1 MKNDVLEYIGLDL
14 DNIPKELKNVEPIH
28 FSDFSN
34 SNTYKVYEYVSVHD
48 LEILITP
55 LDRTADFRE
64 RYKLARPIY
73 SYIQAE
79 DTKTKRIFNEV
90 LDSASVKEIQKLEKL
105 QEKLKDIPYF
115 VKYDKNYLWQIYYS
129 KEDNKYFMLFPANEG
144 ETSVLFYIIK
154 KKLEKED
161 TKIFVPINKM
171 DYKGI
176 LLNSMQ
182 INDIENYIWLFTN
195 EWPNIYEVSNKYLYV
210 TGHTKINKLFNSY
223 YRNVFDNKN
232 DAEKF
237 YMLLKALFILTTE
250 TNYKYNFEPYV
261 NENGEL
267 ELEFNNENSND
278 FAKNNRKIE
287 EQSNEDEKKVL
298 ESKKGFKANKSDS
311 ELITVQNLADFVD
324 KQVELQRLRKTD
336 LEEEIVRN
344 EEILKELK
352 EYVKKQNDIYV
363 MQEKQI
369 VMFLDCKKSFFK
381 KISYFFKA
389 KKFIMPKLDNKID
402 KRLEDELGE
411 NSLEDELSRKN
422 EINLNGSYTIKELVS
437 AFNSANEVEIKARA
451 VRADLKA
458 LKLKKENYARKIENA
473 KKYIEEI
480 ESHKK
485 SIFEFWKFSNK
496 DELPA
501 LSEGESSESNETKN
515 NANLDKDLLG
525 ARADSLQRQKL
536 SDEEINALYLFYE
549 MPNAFNHISKTYLKM
564 KSDVSEKVEKD
575 RCSENKKIITNE
587 EKNEDA
593 IEEVTEKSTEK
604 NNLLNNNNELLN
616 KNKELKEILENLKNK
631 TSKRSLDNLIN
642 DYTAVKKINSKEHRE
657 NERNE
662 IAILRINE
670 NTTVEEFEDRI
681 NHFKKAL
688 ESAYNKIYAITSMPV
703 YIKKSDAQN
712 EFILADINPENLINE
727 NPSKNVKEEKEVNL
741 ENESE
746 VEIATDLERIA
757 KKEDSILR
765 NNVSRE
771 KDKTDKQGIEIVKI
785 DLGNEE
791 HALYLS
797 NIVFFDNQ
805 NKTLPIGMDLSSKVV
820 IKLDNAKKK
829 FREKQEI
836 YLIEK
841 IDDFEVKNRKIKIFE

>member
-14 DNIPKELKNVEPIH
+14 ENIPQKLLEAEPIH

-34 SNTYKVYEYVSVHD
+34 SNVYKVYNYVSVHD

-55 LDRTADFRE
+55 LDRTAEIRE
-64 RYKLARPIY
+64 RYKTAKPLSAYLQTDDRK
-73 SYIQAE
+73 SKE
-79 DTKTKRIFNEV
+79 IFNDV
-90 LDSASVKEIQKLEKL
+90 LDLASVNEIKKLENL
-105 QEKLKDIPYF
+105 QEKLKNIPYF

-171 DYKGI
+171 DYKGN
-176 LLNSMQ
+176 LLTSAQ

-195 EWPNIYEVSNKYLYV
+195 EWPNIYEVSGKYLYV
-210 TGHTKINKLFNSY
+210 TGHTKIKKLFSTY

-287 EQSNEDEKKVL
+287 GQSNEDEKKVL

-324 KQVELQRLRKTD
+324 KQVEIQSLRKTD

-389 KKFIMPKLDNKID
+389 KKFVMPKLDNKID
-402 KRLEDELGE
+402 KKLEDELGE

-451 VRADLKA
+451 VRSDLKA

-473 KKYIEEI
+473 KKYIDEI

-515 NANLDKDLLG
+515 NANLNKDLLG

-536 SDEEINALYLFYE
+536 SDEEINALYLFYV
-549 MPNAFNHISKTYLKM
+549 MPKIFNRISKTYAKNENEDT
-564 KSDVSEKVEKD
+564 KKIEKD
-575 RCSENKKIITNE
+575 
-587 EKNEDA
+587 
-593 IEEVTEKSTEK
+593 
-604 NNLLNNNNELLN
+604 
-616 KNKELKEILENLKNK
+616 ILEGLKNK

-642 DYTAVKKINSKEHRE
+642 DYTTVKKINSKEHRE

-681 NHFKKAL
+681 NHFKKSL

-712 EFILADINPENLINE
+712 EFILGDINPENLINE
-727 NPSKNVKEEKEVNL
+727 NPSKDVIEEREVNFK
-741 ENESE
+741 NG
-746 VEIATDLERIA
+746 A
-757 KKEDSILR
+757 KA
-765 NNVSRE
+765 E
-771 KDKTDKQGIEIVKI
+771 KDKIEKQEIEIVKI
-785 DLGNEE
+785 DLSNEE
-791 HALYLS
+791 HVLYLT

-836 YLIEK
+836 YLISK
-841 IDDFEVKNRKIKIFE
+841 IDDFEVKNRTIKIFE

>member
-14 DNIPKELKNVEPIH
+14 QNIPQTLLKEESIH

-34 SNTYKVYEYVSVHD
+34 SNVYRVYEYVSVHD

-55 LDRTADFRE
+55 LDRTADIRE
-64 RYKLARPIY
+64 RYKTAKPLSAY
-73 SYIQAE
+73 LQADDRKSKE
-79 DTKTKRIFNEV
+79 IFNDV
-90 LDSASVKEIQKLEKL
+90 LDSASVNEIKRLENL
-105 QEKLKDIPYF
+105 QEKLEEIPYF

-161 TKIFVPINKM
+161 TKIFVPICKM

-176 LLNSMQ
+176 FLSSIQ

-195 EWPNIYEVSNKYLYV
+195 EWPNIYEVSGKYLYV
-210 TGHTKINKLFNSY
+210 TGHTKVKKLFNTY
-223 YRNVFDNKN
+223 YRNVFDNKL

-261 NENGEL
+261 NENGNL
-267 ELEFNNENSND
+267 ELEYVDESYENFEKNNGKNKMHTELDESND
-278 FAKNNRKIE
+278 NI
-287 EQSNEDEKKVL
+287 
-298 ESKKGFKANKSDS
+298 
-311 ELITVQNLADFVD
+311 ITTGKLADFVD
-324 KQVELQRLRKTD
+324 KQVELQKIRKTD

-389 KKFIMPKLDNKID
+389 KKFVMPKLDNKID
-402 KRLEDELGE
+402 KKLEDELGE

-422 EINLNGSYTIKELVS
+422 KINLSGSYTIKELVS
-437 AFNSANEVEIKARA
+437 AFNSANEVEIKVRA
-451 VRADLKA
+451 VRGDIKA
-458 LKLKKENYARKIENA
+458 LKLKRENYARKIENA
-473 KKYIEEI
+473 KKYIDEI

-501 LSEGESSESNETKN
+501 LGEGESSESSETKN

-536 SDEEINALYLFYE
+536 SDEEINALYLFYV
-549 MPNAFNHISKTYLKM
+549 MPKIFNRISKTYAKNENEDT
-564 KSDVSEKVEKD
+564 KKIEKD
-575 RCSENKKIITNE
+575 
-587 EKNEDA
+587 
-593 IEEVTEKSTEK
+593 
-604 NNLLNNNNELLN
+604 
-616 KNKELKEILENLKNK
+616 ILEGLKNK

-681 NHFKKAL
+681 NHFKKSL

-703 YIKKSDAQN
+703 YIKKSDVQK
-712 EFILADINPENLINE
+712 EFLLGDINPENLINE
-727 NPSKNVKEEKEVNL
+727 NSSKNVIEEKDVNL
-741 ENESE
+741 KNEASG
-746 VEIATDLERIA
+746 
-757 KKEDSILR
+757 
-765 NNVSRE
+765 E
-771 KDKTDKQGIEIVKI
+771 KDKTDKQEIEIVKI
-785 DLGNEE
+785 DLDNEE

-820 IKLDNAKKK
+820 IKLDNTKKK

-836 YLIEK
+836 YLINK
-841 IDDFEVKNRKIKIFE
+841 INDFEVKNRKIKIFE

>member
-1 MKNDVLEYIGLDL
+1 MRKEKIGLKNDVLEYIGLDL
-14 DNIPKELKNVEPIH
+14 ENIPQKLLKSEPIH

-34 SNTYKVYEYVSVHD
+34 SNVYKVYDYVSVHD

-55 LDRTADFRE
+55 LDRTAEIRE
-64 RYKLARPIY
+64 RYKTAKPLSAYLQTDDRK
-73 SYIQAE
+73 SKE
-79 DTKTKRIFNEV
+79 IFNDV
-90 LDSASVKEIQKLEKL
+90 LDSASVNEIKRLENL
-105 QEKLKDIPYF
+105 QEKLEEIPYF

-161 TKIFVPINKM
+161 TKIFVPICKM

-176 LLNSMQ
+176 FLSSIQ

-195 EWPNIYEVSNKYLYV
+195 EWPNIYEVSGKYLYV
-210 TGHTKINKLFNSY
+210 TGHTKVKKLFNTY
-223 YRNVFDNKN
+223 YRNVFDNKL

-261 NENGEL
+261 NENGNL
-267 ELEFNNENSND
+267 ELEYVDENFEKNNGKNREHTELDESND
-278 FAKNNRKIE
+278 NI
-287 EQSNEDEKKVL
+287 
-298 ESKKGFKANKSDS
+298 
-311 ELITVQNLADFVD
+311 ITTGNLADFVD
-324 KQVELQRLRKTD
+324 KQVELQKIRKTD

-344 EEILKELK
+344 KEILKELK

-369 VMFLDCKKSFFK
+369 VMFLNCKKSFFK

-389 KKFIMPKLDNKID
+389 KKFVMPKLDSKLD
-402 KRLEDELGE
+402 KKLENELGE
-411 NSLEDELSRKN
+411 NSLEDELSIKN

-451 VRADLKA
+451 VRSDLKA

-473 KKYIEEI
+473 KKYIDEI

-515 NANLDKDLLG
+515 NANLNKDLLG

-536 SDEEINALYLFYE
+536 SDEEINALYLFYV
-549 MPNAFNHISKTYLKM
+549 MPKIFNRISKTYAKNENEDT
-564 KSDVSEKVEKD
+564 KKIEKD
-575 RCSENKKIITNE
+575 
-587 EKNEDA
+587 
-593 IEEVTEKSTEK
+593 
-604 NNLLNNNNELLN
+604 
-616 KNKELKEILENLKNK
+616 ILEGLKNK

-642 DYTAVKKINSKEHRE
+642 DYTTVKKINSKEHRE

-681 NHFKKAL
+681 NHFKKSL

-703 YIKKSDAQN
+703 YIKKSDVQK
-712 EFILADINPENLINE
+712 EFLLGDINPENLINE
-727 NPSKNVKEEKEVNL
+727 NSSKNVIEERVNL

-757 KKEDSILR
+757 KKEDSVLR

-771 KDKTDKQGIEIVKI
+771 KDKADKQGIEIVKI
-785 DLGNEE
+785 DLSNEE

-820 IKLDNAKKK
+820 IKLDNAKRKY
-829 FREKQEI
+829 REKQEI
-836 YLIEK
+836 YLIDK
-841 IDDFEVKNRKIKIFE
+841 INDFEVKNRTIKIFE

>member
-1 MKNDVLEYIGLDL
+1 MRKENINLKNDVLEYIGLDL
-14 DNIPKELKNVEPIH
+14 QNIPQTLLKEESIH

-34 SNTYKVYEYVSVHD
+34 SNVYRVYEYVSVHD

-55 LDRTADFRE
+55 LDRTADIRE
-64 RYKLARPIY
+64 RYKTAKPLSAY
-73 SYIQAE
+73 LQADDRKSKE
-79 DTKTKRIFNEV
+79 IFNDV
-90 LDSASVKEIQKLEKL
+90 LDSASVNEIKRLENL
-105 QEKLKDIPYF
+105 QEKLEEIPYF

-161 TKIFVPINKM
+161 TKIFVPICKM

-176 LLNSMQ
+176 FLSSMQ

-195 EWPNIYEVSNKYLYV
+195 EWPNIYEVSGKYLYV
-210 TGHTKINKLFNSY
+210 TGHTKVKKLFNTY
-223 YRNVFDNKN
+223 YRNVFDNKL

-261 NENGEL
+261 NENGNL
-267 ELEFNNENSND
+267 ELEYVDENFEKNNGKNREHTELNENND
-278 FAKNNRKIE
+278 NI
-287 EQSNEDEKKVL
+287 
-298 ESKKGFKANKSDS
+298 
-311 ELITVQNLADFVD
+311 ITTVNLADFVD
-324 KQVELQRLRKTD
+324 KQVELQKIRKTE

-389 KKFIMPKLDNKID
+389 KKFVMPKLDNKID
-402 KRLEDELGE
+402 KKLEDELGE

-422 EINLNGSYTIKELVS
+422 EINLSGSYTIKELVS

-451 VRADLKA
+451 VRGDLKA
-458 LKLKKENYARKIENA
+458 LKLKRENYARKIENA
-473 KKYIEEI
+473 KKYIDEI

-501 LSEGESSESNETKN
+501 LGEGESSESNETKN
-515 NANLDKDLLG
+515 NANLNKDLLG

-549 MPNAFNHISKTYLKM
+549 MPEAFNQISKTFLKM

-575 RCSENKKIITNE
+575 IYKDNKKIIVDE
-587 EKNEDA
+587 EN
-593 IEEVTEKSTEK
+593 TEGNTPKSVER
-604 NNLLNNNNELLN
+604 NNVIDRN
-616 KNKELKEILENLKNK
+616 KVLEEILEILKNR
-631 TSKRSLDNLIN
+631 TTKRSLDNLIN
-642 DYTAVKKINSKEHRE
+642 DYSAVKKINSKEHRE
-657 NERNE
+657 NERN
-662 IAILRINE
+662 AISILKINE

-712 EFILADINPENLINE
+712 EFILGDINPENLINE
-727 NPSKNVKEEKEVNL
+727 NPSKNVIEEKDVNL
-741 ENESE
+741 KNEASG
-746 VEIATDLERIA
+746 
-757 KKEDSILR
+757 
-765 NNVSRE
+765 E
-771 KDKTDKQGIEIVKI
+771 KDKTDKQEIEIVKI
-785 DLGNEE
+785 DLDNEE

-820 IKLDNAKKK
+820 IKLDNTKKK

-836 YLIEK
+836 YLINK
-841 IDDFEVKNRKIKIFE
+841 INDFEVENRKIRIFE

>member
-14 DNIPKELKNVEPIH
+14 ENIPQKLLEAEPIH

-34 SNTYKVYEYVSVHD
+34 SNVYKVYDYVSVHD

-55 LDRTADFRE
+55 LDRTAEIRE
-64 RYKLARPIY
+64 RYKTAKPLSAY
-73 SYIQAE
+73 LQA
-79 DTKTKRIFNEV
+79 DDGKTKEIFNDV
-90 LDSASVKEIQKLEKL
+90 LDLASVNEIKKLENL
-105 QEKLKDIPYF
+105 QEKLKNIPYF

-171 DYKGI
+171 DYKGN
-176 LLNSMQ
+176 LLTSAQ

-195 EWPNIYEVSNKYLYV
+195 EWPNIYEVSGKYLYV
-210 TGHTKINKLFNSY
+210 TGHTKVKKLFNTY
-223 YRNVFDNKN
+223 YRNVFDNKL

-261 NENGEL
+261 NENGNL
-267 ELEFNNENSND
+267 ELEYVDESHENLK
-278 FAKNNRKIE
+278 KNNGKNRMHIE
-287 EQSNEDEKKVL
+287 LDET
-298 ESKKGFKANKSDS
+298 NDNI
-311 ELITVQNLADFVD
+311 ITTGNLADFVD
-324 KQVELQRLRKTD
+324 KQVELQKLRKTD

-389 KKFIMPKLDNKID
+389 KKFVMPKLDNKID
-402 KRLEDELGE
+402 KKLEDELGE
-411 NSLEDELSRKN
+411 NSLEDELSIKN

-451 VRADLKA
+451 VRSDLKA
-458 LKLKKENYARKIENA
+458 LKLKKENYAIKIENA
-473 KKYIEEI
+473 KKYIDEI

-515 NANLDKDLLG
+515 NANLNKDLLG

-536 SDEEINALYLFYE
+536 SDEEINALYLFYV
-549 MPNAFNHISKTYLKM
+549 MPKIFNRISKTYAKNENEDT
-564 KSDVSEKVEKD
+564 KKIEKD
-575 RCSENKKIITNE
+575 
-587 EKNEDA
+587 
-593 IEEVTEKSTEK
+593 
-604 NNLLNNNNELLN
+604 
-616 KNKELKEILENLKNK
+616 ILEGLKNK

-681 NHFKKAL
+681 NHFKKSL

-712 EFILADINPENLINE
+712 EFILGDINPENLINE
-727 NPSKNVKEEKEVNL
+727 NSSKNVIEERVFNL

-757 KKEDSILR
+757 KKEDSVLR

-771 KDKTDKQGIEIVKI
+771 KDKADKQGIEIVKI
-785 DLGNEE
+785 DLSNEE

-820 IKLDNAKKK
+820 IKLNEATKDYKYRKVIYIFNKEND
-829 FREKQEI
+829 FDVKQMKIVI
-836 YLIEK
+836 Y
-841 IDDFEVKNRKIKIFE
+841 

>member
-1 MKNDVLEYIGLDL
+1 MRKEKIGLKNDVLEYIGLDL
-14 DNIPKELKNVEPIH
+14 ENIPQKLLKSEPIH

-34 SNTYKVYEYVSVHD
+34 SNVYKVYDYVSVHD

-55 LDRTADFRE
+55 LDRTAEIRE
-64 RYKLARPIY
+64 RYKTAKPLSAY
-73 SYIQAE
+73 LQA
-79 DTKTKRIFNEV
+79 DDRKTKEIFNDV
-90 LDSASVKEIQKLEKL
+90 LDLASVNEIKKLEDL
-105 QEKLKDIPYF
+105 QEKLKNIPYF

-171 DYKGI
+171 DYKGN
-176 LLNSMQ
+176 LLTSAQ

-195 EWPNIYEVSNKYLYV
+195 EWPNIYEVSGKYLYV
-210 TGHTKINKLFNSY
+210 TGHTKVKKLFNTY

-261 NENGEL
+261 NENGNL
-267 ELEFNNENSND
+267 ELEYVDESHETFK
-278 FAKNNRKIE
+278 KNNGKNRIHTE
-287 EQSNEDEKKVL
+287 LDE
-298 ESKKGFKANKSDS
+298 NNDNI
-311 ELITVQNLADFVD
+311 ITTRNLADFVD
-324 KQVELQRLRKTD
+324 KQVELQKLRKTD

-389 KKFIMPKLDNKID
+389 KNFVMPKLDNKID
-402 KRLEDELGE
+402 KKLEDELGE
-411 NSLEDELSRKN
+411 NSLEDELSIKN

-451 VRADLKA
+451 VRTDLKA

-473 KKYIEEI
+473 KKYIDEI

-515 NANLDKDLLG
+515 NANLNKDLLG

-536 SDEEINALYLFYE
+536 SDEEINALYLFYV
-549 MPNAFNHISKTYLKM
+549 MPKIFNRISKTYAKNENEDT
-564 KSDVSEKVEKD
+564 KKIEKD
-575 RCSENKKIITNE
+575 
-587 EKNEDA
+587 
-593 IEEVTEKSTEK
+593 
-604 NNLLNNNNELLN
+604 
-616 KNKELKEILENLKNK
+616 ILEGLKNK

-681 NHFKKAL
+681 NHFKKSL

-712 EFILADINPENLINE
+712 EFILGDINPENLINE
-727 NPSKNVKEEKEVNL
+727 NSSKNVIEERVFNL

-757 KKEDSILR
+757 KKEDSVLR

-771 KDKTDKQGIEIVKI
+771 KDKADKQGIEIVKI
-785 DLGNEE
+785 DLSNEE

-820 IKLDNAKKK
+820 IKLNEATKDYKYRKVIYIFNKEND
-829 FREKQEI
+829 FDVKQMKIVI
-836 YLIEK
+836 Y
-841 IDDFEVKNRKIKIFE
+841 

>member
-1 MKNDVLEYIGLDL
+1 MRKEIINLKNDVLEYIGLDL
-14 DNIPKELKNVEPIH
+14 QNIPQTLLKEESIH

-34 SNTYKVYEYVSVHD
+34 SNVYRVYEYVSVHD

-55 LDRTADFRE
+55 LDRTADIRE
-64 RYKLARPIY
+64 RYKTAKPLSAY
-73 SYIQAE
+73 LQADDRKSKE
-79 DTKTKRIFNEV
+79 IFNDV
-90 LDSASVKEIQKLEKL
+90 LDSASVNEIKRLENL
-105 QEKLKDIPYF
+105 QEKLEEIPYF

-154 KKLEKED
+154 KKLQKED
-161 TKIFVPINKM
+161 TKIFVPICKM

-176 LLNSMQ
+176 FLSSMQ

-195 EWPNIYEVSNKYLYV
+195 EWPNIYEVSGKYLYV
-210 TGHTKINKLFNSY
+210 TGHTKVKKLFNTY
-223 YRNVFDNKN
+223 YRNVFDNKL

-261 NENGEL
+261 NENGNL
-267 ELEFNNENSND
+267 ELEYVDEN
-278 FAKNNRKIE
+278 FEKNNGKNRE
-287 EQSNEDEKKVL
+287 HTELDE
-298 ESKKGFKANKSDS
+298 NNDNI
-311 ELITVQNLADFVD
+311 ITTGNLADFVD
-324 KQVELQRLRKTD
+324 KQVELQKIRKTD

-344 EEILKELK
+344 KEILKELK

-389 KKFIMPKLDNKID
+389 KKFVMPKLDNKID
-402 KRLEDELGE
+402 KKLEDELGE

-422 EINLNGSYTIKELVS
+422 EINLSGSYTIKELVS

-451 VRADLKA
+451 VRSDLKA

-473 KKYIEEI
+473 KKYIDEI

-501 LSEGESSESNETKN
+501 LGEGESSESSETKN

-549 MPNAFNHISKTYLKM
+549 MPEAFNENAKSKTKN
-564 KSDVSEKVEKD
+564 KNDDETKKNIVDEGNTE
-575 RCSENKKIITNE
+575 ENTGK
-587 EKNEDA
+587 A
-593 IEEVTEKSTEK
+593 IEK
-604 NNLLNNNNELLN
+604 NNSIDKDKLLE
-616 KNKELKEILENLKNK
+616 KILETLKNK

-642 DYTAVKKINSKEHRE
+642 DYSAVKKINSKEHRE
-657 NERNE
+657 NERN
-662 IAILRINE
+662 AISILKINE
-670 NTTVEEFEDRI
+670 NTTVEEFEDRV

-688 ESAYNKIYAITSMPV
+688 ESAYNKIYAITNMPL

-712 EFILADINPENLINE
+712 EFILGDINPENLINE
-727 NPSKNVKEEKEVNL
+727 NPSKNVIEGREVNL
-741 ENESE
+741 ENG
-746 VEIATDLERIA
+746 A
-757 KKEDSILR
+757 KG
-765 NNVSRE
+765 E
-771 KDKTDKQGIEIVKI
+771 KDKIEEQEIEIVKI

-791 HALYLS
+791 HALYLT

-829 FREKQEI
+829 FREKEEI
-836 YLIEK
+836 YLISK
-841 IDDFEVKNRKIKIFE
+841 IDDFEVKNRKIRIFE

>member
-14 DNIPKELKNVEPIH
+14 QNIPQTLLKEESIH

-34 SNTYKVYEYVSVHD
+34 SNVYRVYEYVSVHD

-55 LDRTADFRE
+55 LDRTADIRE
-64 RYKLARPIY
+64 RYKTAKPLSAY
-73 SYIQAE
+73 LQADDRKSKE
-79 DTKTKRIFNEV
+79 IFNDV
-90 LDSASVKEIQKLEKL
+90 LDSASVNEIKRLENL
-105 QEKLKDIPYF
+105 QEKLEEIPYF

-161 TKIFVPINKM
+161 TKIFVPICKM

-176 LLNSMQ
+176 FLSSMQ

-195 EWPNIYEVSNKYLYV
+195 EWPNIYEVSGKYLYV
-210 TGHTKINKLFNSY
+210 TGHTKVKKLFNTY
-223 YRNVFDNKN
+223 YRNVFDNKL

-261 NENGEL
+261 NENGNL
-267 ELEFNNENSND
+267 ELEYVDENFEKNNGKNREHTELNENND
-278 FAKNNRKIE
+278 NI
-287 EQSNEDEKKVL
+287 
-298 ESKKGFKANKSDS
+298 
-311 ELITVQNLADFVD
+311 ITTVNLADFVD
-324 KQVELQRLRKTD
+324 KQVELQKIRKTD

-344 EEILKELK
+344 KEILKELK

-369 VMFLDCKKSFFK
+369 VMFLNCKKSFFK

-389 KKFIMPKLDNKID
+389 KKFVMPKLDSKLD
-402 KRLEDELGE
+402 KKLENELGE
-411 NSLEDELSRKN
+411 NSLEDELSIKN

-451 VRADLKA
+451 VRSDLKA

-473 KKYIEEI
+473 KKYIDEI

-501 LSEGESSESNETKN
+501 LGEGESSESSETKN

-525 ARADSLQRQKL
+525 ARVDSLQRQKL
-536 SDEEINALYLFYE
+536 SDEEINALYLFYV
-549 MPNAFNHISKTYLKM
+549 MPKIFNRISKTYAKNENEDT
-564 KSDVSEKVEKD
+564 KKIEKD
-575 RCSENKKIITNE
+575 
-587 EKNEDA
+587 
-593 IEEVTEKSTEK
+593 
-604 NNLLNNNNELLN
+604 
-616 KNKELKEILENLKNK
+616 ILEGLKNK

-681 NHFKKAL
+681 NHFKKSL
-688 ESAYNKIYAITSMPV
+688 ESAYNKIYAITSMTV
-703 YIKKSDAQN
+703 YIKKSDVQK
-712 EFILADINPENLINE
+712 EFLLGDINPENLINE
-727 NPSKNVKEEKEVNL
+727 NPSKNVIEGREVNL
-741 ENESE
+741 ENG
-746 VEIATDLERIA
+746 A
-757 KKEDSILR
+757 KG
-765 NNVSRE
+765 E
-771 KDKTDKQGIEIVKI
+771 KDKIEEQEIEIVKI

-791 HALYLS
+791 HALYLT

-829 FREKQEI
+829 FREKEEI
-836 YLIEK
+836 YLISK
-841 IDDFEVKNRKIKIFE
+841 IDDFEVKNRKIRIFE

>member
-14 DNIPKELKNVEPIH
+14 QNIPQTLLKEESIH

-34 SNTYKVYEYVSVHD
+34 SNVYRVYEYVSVHD

-55 LDRTADFRE
+55 LDRTADIRE
-64 RYKLARPIY
+64 RYKTAKPLSAY
-73 SYIQAE
+73 LQADDRKSKE
-79 DTKTKRIFNEV
+79 IFNDV
-90 LDSASVKEIQKLEKL
+90 LDLASVNEIKRLENLQEKL
-105 QEKLKDIPYF
+105 QEIPYF

-161 TKIFVPINKM
+161 TKIFVPICKM

-176 LLNSMQ
+176 FLSSIQ

-195 EWPNIYEVSNKYLYV
+195 EWPNIYEVSGKYLYV
-210 TGHTKINKLFNSY
+210 TGHTKVKKLFNTY
-223 YRNVFDNKN
+223 YRNVFDNKL

-261 NENGEL
+261 NENGNL
-267 ELEFNNENSND
+267 ELEYADESHENFEKNNVRNRVHTQLDESND
-278 FAKNNRKIE
+278 NI
-287 EQSNEDEKKVL
+287 
-298 ESKKGFKANKSDS
+298 
-311 ELITVQNLADFVD
+311 ITTVNLADFVD
-324 KQVELQRLRKTD
+324 KQVELQKIRKTD

-389 KKFIMPKLDNKID
+389 KKFVMPKLDNKID
-402 KRLEDELGE
+402 KKLEDELGE

-422 EINLNGSYTIKELVS
+422 EINLSGSYTIKELVS

-451 VRADLKA
+451 VRGDIKA
-458 LKLKKENYARKIENA
+458 LKLKRENYARKIENA
-473 KKYIEEI
+473 KKYIDEI

-501 LSEGESSESNETKN
+501 LGEGESSESSETKN

-549 MPNAFNHISKTYLKM
+549 MPEAFNQISKTFLKM

-575 RCSENKKIITNE
+575 RCSENKKIIVDE
-587 EKNEDA
+587 EN
-593 IEEVTEKSTEK
+593 TEGNTPQSVER
-604 NNLLNNNNELLN
+604 NNVIDRN
-616 KNKELKEILENLKNK
+616 KVLEEILEILKNK

-642 DYTAVKKINSKEHRE
+642 DYSAVKKINSKEHRE
-657 NERNE
+657 NERN
-662 IAILRINE
+662 AISILKINE
-670 NTTVEEFEDRI
+670 NTTVEEFEDRV

-712 EFILADINPENLINE
+712 EFILGDINPENLINE
-727 NPSKNVKEEKEVNL
+727 NPSKNVIEEKDVNL
-741 ENESE
+741 KNEASG
-746 VEIATDLERIA
+746 
-757 KKEDSILR
+757 
-765 NNVSRE
+765 E
-771 KDKTDKQGIEIVKI
+771 KDKTDKQEIEIVKI
-785 DLGNEE
+785 DLDNEE

-820 IKLDNAKKK
+820 IKLDNTKKK

-836 YLIEK
+836 YLINK
-841 IDDFEVKNRKIKIFE
+841 INDFEVENRKIEMVE

>member
-1 MKNDVLEYIGLDL
+1 MRKEKIGLKNDVLEYIGLDL
-14 DNIPKELKNVEPIH
+14 ENIPQKLLKSEPIH

-34 SNTYKVYEYVSVHD
+34 SNVYKVYDYVSVHD

-55 LDRTADFRE
+55 LDRTAEIRE
-64 RYKLARPIY
+64 RYKTAKPLSAY
-73 SYIQAE
+73 LQA
-79 DTKTKRIFNEV
+79 DDRKTKEIFNDV
-90 LDSASVKEIQKLEKL
+90 LDLASVNEIKKLENL
-105 QEKLKDIPYF
+105 QEKLKNIPYF

-171 DYKGI
+171 DYKGN
-176 LLNSMQ
+176 LLTSMQ
-182 INDIENYIWLFTN
+182 INDLENYIWLFTN
-195 EWPNIYEVSNKYLYV
+195 EWPNIYEVSGKYLYV
-210 TGHTKINKLFNSY
+210 TGHTKIKKLFSTY

-261 NENGEL
+261 NETGEL

-287 EQSNEDEKKVL
+287 EQSNENEKKVL

-369 VMFLDCKKSFFK
+369 VMFLNCKKSFFK

-389 KKFIMPKLDNKID
+389 KKFVMPKLDSRLD
-402 KRLEDELGE
+402 KKLENELGE
-411 NSLEDELSRKN
+411 NSLENELSIKN

-451 VRADLKA
+451 VRTDLKA

-473 KKYIEEI
+473 KKYIDEI

-515 NANLDKDLLG
+515 NANLNKDLLG

-536 SDEEINALYLFYE
+536 SDEEINALYLFYV
-549 MPNAFNHISKTYLKM
+549 MPKIFNRISKTYAKNENEDT
-564 KSDVSEKVEKD
+564 KKIEKD
-575 RCSENKKIITNE
+575 
-587 EKNEDA
+587 
-593 IEEVTEKSTEK
+593 
-604 NNLLNNNNELLN
+604 
-616 KNKELKEILENLKNK
+616 ILEGLKNK

-642 DYTAVKKINSKEHRE
+642 DYTTVKKINSKEHRE

-681 NHFKKAL
+681 NHFKKSL

-703 YIKKSDAQN
+703 YIKKSDVQK
-712 EFILADINPENLINE
+712 EFLLGDINPENLINE
-727 NPSKNVKEEKEVNL
+727 NSSKNVIEERVNL

-757 KKEDSILR
+757 KKEDSVLR

-771 KDKTDKQGIEIVKI
+771 KDKADKQGIEIVKI
-785 DLGNEE
+785 DLSNEE

-820 IKLDNAKKK
+820 IKLDNAKRKY
-829 FREKQEI
+829 REKQEI
-836 YLIEK
+836 YLIDK
-841 IDDFEVKNRKIKIFE
+841 INDFEVKNRTIKIFE

>member
-14 DNIPKELKNVEPIH
+14 QNIPQTLLKEESIH

-34 SNTYKVYEYVSVHD
+34 SNVYRVYEYVSVHD

-55 LDRTADFRE
+55 LDRTADIRE
-64 RYKLARPIY
+64 RYKTAKPLSAY
-73 SYIQAE
+73 LQADDRKSKE
-79 DTKTKRIFNEV
+79 IFNDV
-90 LDSASVKEIQKLEKL
+90 LDSASVNEIKRLENL
-105 QEKLKDIPYF
+105 QEKLEEIPYF

-161 TKIFVPINKM
+161 TKIFVPICKM

-176 LLNSMQ
+176 FLSSMQ

-195 EWPNIYEVSNKYLYV
+195 EWPNIYEVSGKYLYV
-210 TGHTKINKLFNSY
+210 TGHTKVKKLFNTY
-223 YRNVFDNKN
+223 YRNVFDNKL

-261 NENGEL
+261 NENGNL
-267 ELEFNNENSND
+267 ELEYVDENFEKNNGKNREHTELNENND
-278 FAKNNRKIE
+278 NI
-287 EQSNEDEKKVL
+287 
-298 ESKKGFKANKSDS
+298 
-311 ELITVQNLADFVD
+311 ITTVNLADFVD
-324 KQVELQRLRKTD
+324 KQVELQKIRKTE

-389 KKFIMPKLDNKID
+389 KKFVMPKLDNKID
-402 KRLEDELGE
+402 KKLEDELGE

-422 EINLNGSYTIKELVS
+422 EINLSGSYTIKELVS

-451 VRADLKA
+451 VRGDLKA
-458 LKLKKENYARKIENA
+458 LKLKRENYARKIENA
-473 KKYIEEI
+473 KKYIDEI

-501 LSEGESSESNETKN
+501 LGEGESSESSETKN

-549 MPNAFNHISKTYLKM
+549 MPEAFNQISKTFLKM

-575 RCSENKKIITNE
+575 IYNDNKKIIVDE
-587 EKNEDA
+587 EN
-593 IEEVTEKSTEK
+593 TEGNTPKSVER
-604 NNLLNNNNELLN
+604 NNVIDRN
-616 KNKELKEILENLKNK
+616 KVLEEILEILKNR
-631 TSKRSLDNLIN
+631 TTKRSLDNLIN

-657 NERNE
+657 NERN
-662 IAILRINE
+662 AISILKINE

-712 EFILADINPENLINE
+712 EFILGDINPENLINE
-727 NPSKNVKEEKEVNL
+727 NPSKNVIEEKDVNL
-741 ENESE
+741 KNEASG
-746 VEIATDLERIA
+746 
-757 KKEDSILR
+757 
-765 NNVSRE
+765 E
-771 KDKTDKQGIEIVKI
+771 KDKTDKQEIEIVKI
-785 DLGNEE
+785 DLDNEE

-820 IKLDNAKKK
+820 IKLDNTKKK
-829 FREKQEI
+829 FREKQAI
-836 YLIEK
+836 YLINK
-841 IDDFEVKNRKIKIFE
+841 INDFEVENRKIEMVE

>member
-14 DNIPKELKNVEPIH
+14 QNIPQTLLKEESIH

-34 SNTYKVYEYVSVHD
+34 SNVYRVYEYVSVHD

-55 LDRTADFRE
+55 LDRTAEIRE
-64 RYKLARPIY
+64 RYKTAKPLSAY
-73 SYIQAE
+73 LQADDRKSKE
-79 DTKTKRIFNEV
+79 IFNDV
-90 LDSASVKEIQKLEKL
+90 LDSASVNEIKRLENL
-105 QEKLKDIPYF
+105 QEKLEEIPYF

-161 TKIFVPINKM
+161 TKIFVPICKM

-176 LLNSMQ
+176 FLSSIQ

-195 EWPNIYEVSNKYLYV
+195 EWPNIYEVSGKYLYV
-210 TGHTKINKLFNSY
+210 TGHTKVKKLFNTY
-223 YRNVFDNKN
+223 FRNVFDNKL

-261 NENGEL
+261 NENGNL
-267 ELEFNNENSND
+267 ELEYVDENFEKNNGKNREHTELNENND
-278 FAKNNRKIE
+278 NI
-287 EQSNEDEKKVL
+287 
-298 ESKKGFKANKSDS
+298 
-311 ELITVQNLADFVD
+311 ITTVNLADFVD
-324 KQVELQRLRKTD
+324 KQVELQKIRKTE

-389 KKFIMPKLDNKID
+389 KKFVMPKLDNKID
-402 KRLEDELGE
+402 KKLEDELGE

-422 EINLNGSYTIKELVS
+422 EINLSGSYTIKELVS
-437 AFNSANEVEIKARA
+437 AFNSANEVEIKVRA
-451 VRADLKA
+451 VRGDIKA
-458 LKLKKENYARKIENA
+458 LKLKRENYARKIENA
-473 KKYIEEI
+473 KKYIDEI

-501 LSEGESSESNETKN
+501 LGEGESSESSETKN

-536 SDEEINALYLFYE
+536 SDEEINALYLFYV
-549 MPNAFNHISKTYLKM
+549 MPKIFNRISKTYAKNENEDT
-564 KSDVSEKVEKD
+564 KKIEKD
-575 RCSENKKIITNE
+575 
-587 EKNEDA
+587 
-593 IEEVTEKSTEK
+593 
-604 NNLLNNNNELLN
+604 
-616 KNKELKEILENLKNK
+616 ILEGLKNK

-681 NHFKKAL
+681 NHFKKSL
-688 ESAYNKIYAITSMPV
+688 ESAYNKIYAITSMTV
-703 YIKKSDAQN
+703 YIKKSDVQK
-712 EFILADINPENLINE
+712 EFLLGDINPENLINE
-727 NPSKNVKEEKEVNL
+727 NPSKNVIEGREVNL
-741 ENESE
+741 ENG
-746 VEIATDLERIA
+746 A
-757 KKEDSILR
+757 KG
-765 NNVSRE
+765 E
-771 KDKTDKQGIEIVKI
+771 KDKIEEQEIEIVKI

-791 HALYLS
+791 HALYLT

-829 FREKQEI
+829 FREKEEI
-836 YLIEK
+836 YLISK
-841 IDDFEVKNRKIKIFE
+841 IDDFEVKNRKIRIFE

>member
-14 DNIPKELKNVEPIH
+14 ENIPQKLLVSEPIH

-34 SNTYKVYEYVSVHD
+34 SNIYKVYDYVSVHD

-55 LDRTADFRE
+55 LDRTAEIRE
-64 RYKLARPIY
+64 RYKTAKPLSAYLQTDDRK
-73 SYIQAE
+73 SKE
-79 DTKTKRIFNEV
+79 IFNDV
-90 LDSASVKEIQKLEKL
+90 LDLASVNEIKKLEDL
-105 QEKLKDIPYF
+105 QEKLKNIPYF
-115 VKYDKNYLWQIYYS
+115 VKYAKNYLWQIYYS

-171 DYKGI
+171 DYKSN
-176 LLNSMQ
+176 LLTSAQ

-195 EWPNIYEVSNKYLYV
+195 EWPNIYEVSGKYLYV
-210 TGHTKINKLFNSY
+210 TGHTKVKKLFNTY
-223 YRNVFDNKN
+223 YRNVFNNKN

-324 KQVELQRLRKTD
+324 KQVEIQSLRKTE

-344 EEILKELK
+344 EEILNELK

-369 VMFLDCKKSFFK
+369 VMFLNCKKSFFK

-389 KKFIMPKLDNKID
+389 KKFVMPKLDNKID
-402 KRLEDELGE
+402 KKLEDELGE

-451 VRADLKA
+451 VRTDLKE

-473 KKYIEEI
+473 KKYIDEI

-501 LSEGESSESNETKN
+501 LSEGESSESSETKN
-515 NANLDKDLLG
+515 NANLNKDLLG

-536 SDEEINALYLFYE
+536 SDEEINALYLFYV
-549 MPNAFNHISKTYLKM
+549 MPKIFNRISKTYAKNENEDT
-564 KSDVSEKVEKD
+564 KKIEKD
-575 RCSENKKIITNE
+575 
-587 EKNEDA
+587 
-593 IEEVTEKSTEK
+593 
-604 NNLLNNNNELLN
+604 
-616 KNKELKEILENLKNK
+616 ILEGLKNK
-631 TSKRSLDNLIN
+631 TSKRSIDNLIN
-642 DYTAVKKINSKEHRE
+642 DYTTVKKINSKEHRE

-681 NHFKKAL
+681 NHFKKSL
-688 ESAYNKIYAITSMPV
+688 ESAYNKIYAITSMAV

-712 EFILADINPENLINE
+712 EFILGDINPENLINE
-727 NPSKNVKEEKEVNL
+727 NPSKDVIEEREVNFK
-741 ENESE
+741 NE
-746 VEIATDLERIA
+746 A
-757 KKEDSILR
+757 KA
-765 NNVSRE
+765 E
-771 KDKTDKQGIEIVKI
+771 KDKIEEQEIEIVKI

-791 HALYLS
+791 HALYLT

-820 IKLDNAKKK
+820 VKLDNAKKK

-841 IDDFEVKNRKIKIFE
+841 IDDFEVKNRTIKIFE

>member
-14 DNIPKELKNVEPIH
+14 ENIPQKLLEAEPIH

-34 SNTYKVYEYVSVHD
+34 SNVYKVYNYVSVHD

-55 LDRTADFRE
+55 LDRTAEIRE
-64 RYKLARPIY
+64 RYKTAKPLSAYLQTDDRK
-73 SYIQAE
+73 SKE
-79 DTKTKRIFNEV
+79 IFNDV
-90 LDSASVKEIQKLEKL
+90 LDSASVNEIKKLENL
-105 QEKLKDIPYF
+105 QEKLKNIPYF

-171 DYKGI
+171 DYKGN
-176 LLNSMQ
+176 LLTSAQ

-195 EWPNIYEVSNKYLYV
+195 EWPNIYEVSGKYLYV
-210 TGHTKINKLFNSY
+210 TGHTKIKKLFSTY
-223 YRNVFDNKN
+223 YRNVFDNKK

-278 FAKNNRKIE
+278 FVKNNRKIE
-287 EQSNEDEKKVL
+287 GQSNEDEKKVL

-324 KQVELQRLRKTD
+324 KQVEIQSLRKTD

-389 KKFIMPKLDNKID
+389 KKFVMPKLDNKID
-402 KRLEDELGE
+402 KKLEDELGE
-411 NSLEDELSRKN
+411 NSLEDELSKKN
-422 EINLNGSYTIKELVS
+422 EINLSGSYTIKELVS

-473 KKYIEEI
+473 KKYIDEI

-501 LSEGESSESNETKN
+501 LSEGESRESSETKN
-515 NANLDKDLLG
+515 NANLNKDLLG

-536 SDEEINALYLFYE
+536 SDEEINALYLFYV
-549 MPNAFNHISKTYLKM
+549 MPKIFNRISKTYAK
-564 KSDVSEKVEKD
+564 
-575 RCSENKKIITNE
+575 SEN
-587 EKNEDA
+587 
-593 IEEVTEKSTEK
+593 EVTEKIEK
-604 NNLLNNNNELLN
+604 D
-616 KNKELKEILENLKNK
+616 ILEGLKNK

-681 NHFKKAL
+681 NHFKKSL

-712 EFILADINPENLINE
+712 EFILGDINPENLINE
-727 NPSKNVKEEKEVNL
+727 NPSKDVIEEREVNFK
-741 ENESE
+741 NG
-746 VEIATDLERIA
+746 A
-757 KKEDSILR
+757 KA
-765 NNVSRE
+765 E
-771 KDKTDKQGIEIVKI
+771 KDKIEKQEIEIVKI

-791 HALYLS
+791 HALYLT
-797 NIVFFDNQ
+797 NIVFFYNQ

-836 YLIEK
+836 YLISK
-841 IDDFEVKNRKIKIFE
+841 IDDFEVKNRTIKIFE

>member
-1 MKNDVLEYIGLDL
+1 MRKEKIGLKNDVLEYIGLDL
-14 DNIPKELKNVEPIH
+14 ENIPQKLLEAEPIH

-34 SNTYKVYEYVSVHD
+34 SNVYKVYDYVSVHD

-55 LDRTADFRE
+55 LDRTAEICE
-64 RYKLARPIY
+64 RYKTAKPLSAYLQTDDRK
-73 SYIQAE
+73 AKE
-79 DTKTKRIFNEV
+79 IFNDV
-90 LDSASVKEIQKLEKL
+90 LDLASVNEIKKLEDL
-105 QEKLKDIPYF
+105 QEKLKNIPYF

-171 DYKGI
+171 DYKGN
-176 LLNSMQ
+176 LLTSAQ

-195 EWPNIYEVSNKYLYV
+195 EWPNIYEVSGKYLYV
-210 TGHTKINKLFNSY
+210 TGHTKVKKLFNTY
-223 YRNVFDNKN
+223 YRNVFDNKL

-237 YMLLKALFILTTE
+237 YMLFKALFILTTE

-261 NENGEL
+261 NETGNL
-267 ELEFNNENSND
+267 ELEYVDESHENLK
-278 FAKNNRKIE
+278 KNNGKNRMHIE
-287 EQSNEDEKKVL
+287 LDET
-298 ESKKGFKANKSDS
+298 NDNI
-311 ELITVQNLADFVD
+311 ITTGNLAEFVD
-324 KQVELQRLRKTD
+324 KQVELQKLRKTD

-389 KKFIMPKLDNKID
+389 KKFVMPKLDNKID
-402 KRLEDELGE
+402 KKLEDELGE
-411 NSLEDELSRKN
+411 NSLEDELSIKN

-437 AFNSANEVEIKARA
+437 AFNGANEVEIKARA

-473 KKYIEEI
+473 KKYIDEI

-501 LSEGESSESNETKN
+501 LSEGESRESSETKN
-515 NANLDKDLLG
+515 NTNLNKDLLG

-536 SDEEINALYLFYE
+536 SDEEINALYLFYV
-549 MPNAFNHISKTYLKM
+549 MPKIFNRISKTYAKNENE
-564 KSDVSEKVEKD
+564 DTEKIEKD
-575 RCSENKKIITNE
+575 
-587 EKNEDA
+587 
-593 IEEVTEKSTEK
+593 
-604 NNLLNNNNELLN
+604 
-616 KNKELKEILENLKNK
+616 ILEGLKNK

-670 NTTVEEFEDRI
+670 NTTVEEFENRI

-703 YIKKSDAQN
+703 YIKKSNLQN
-712 EFILADINPENLINE
+712 EFILGDINPENLIDE
-727 NPSKNVKEEKEVNL
+727 NPYKNVIEEKYVNL
-741 ENESE
+741 KNG
-746 VEIATDLERIA
+746 A
-757 KKEDSILR
+757 KAG
-765 NNVSRE
+765 
-771 KDKTDKQGIEIVKI
+771 KDKIEKQEIEIVKI
-785 DLGNEE
+785 DLSNEE
-791 HALYLS
+791 HALYLT

-820 IKLDNAKKK
+820 IKLNKTTKECK
-829 FREKQEI
+829 HRKLI
-836 YLIEK
+836 YIFNKEN
-841 IDDFEVKNRKIKIFE
+841 DFKVKKIKIVIY

>member
-1 MKNDVLEYIGLDL
+1 MRKEKIGLKNDVLEYIGLDL
-14 DNIPKELKNVEPIH
+14 ENIPQKLLEAEPIH

-34 SNTYKVYEYVSVHD
+34 SNVYKVYNYVSVHD

-55 LDRTADFRE
+55 LDRTAEIRE
-64 RYKLARPIY
+64 RYKTAKPLSAY
-73 SYIQAE
+73 LQA
-79 DTKTKRIFNEV
+79 DDRKTKEIFNDV
-90 LDSASVKEIQKLEKL
+90 LDLASVNEIKKLENL
-105 QEKLKDIPYF
+105 QKKLKNIPYF

-171 DYKGI
+171 DYKGN
-176 LLNSMQ
+176 LLTSAQ
-182 INDIENYIWLFTN
+182 VNDIENYIWLFTN
-195 EWPNIYEVSNKYLYV
+195 EWPNIYEVSGKYLYV
-210 TGHTKINKLFNSY
+210 TGHTKVKKLFNTY
-223 YRNVFDNKN
+223 YRNVFDNKL

-250 TNYKYNFEPYV
+250 TNYKYNFETYV
-261 NENGEL
+261 NETGNL
-267 ELEFNNENSND
+267 ELEYVDESHEN
-278 FAKNNRKIE
+278 FKKNNGKNRMHIE
-287 EQSNEDEKKVL
+287 LDET
-298 ESKKGFKANKSDS
+298 NDNI
-311 ELITVQNLADFVD
+311 ITTGNLAEFVD
-324 KQVELQRLRKTD
+324 KQVELQKLRKTD

-389 KKFIMPKLDNKID
+389 KKFVMPKLDNKID
-402 KRLEDELGE
+402 KKLEDELGE
-411 NSLEDELSRKN
+411 NSLEDELSIKN

-451 VRADLKA
+451 VRSDLKA

-473 KKYIEEI
+473 KKYIDEI

-515 NANLDKDLLG
+515 NANLNKDLLG

-536 SDEEINALYLFYE
+536 SDEEINALYLFYV
-549 MPNAFNHISKTYLKM
+549 MPKIFNRISKTYAKNENEDT
-564 KSDVSEKVEKD
+564 KKIEKD
-575 RCSENKKIITNE
+575 
-587 EKNEDA
+587 
-593 IEEVTEKSTEK
+593 
-604 NNLLNNNNELLN
+604 
-616 KNKELKEILENLKNK
+616 ILEGLKNK
-631 TSKRSLDNLIN
+631 TSKRSLDSLIN
-642 DYTAVKKINSKEHRE
+642 DYTTVKKINSKEHRE

-681 NHFKKAL
+681 NHFKKSL

-712 EFILADINPENLINE
+712 EFILGDINPENLINE
-727 NPSKNVKEEKEVNL
+727 NSSKNVKEEKEVNL

-829 FREKQEI
+829 FREKKEI

-841 IDDFEVKNRKIKIFE
+841 IDDFEVENRTIKIFE

>member
-1 MKNDVLEYIGLDL
+1 MRKEKIGLKNDVLEYIGLDL
-14 DNIPKELKNVEPIH
+14 ENIPQKLLVSEPIH

-34 SNTYKVYEYVSVHD
+34 SNVYKVYDYVSVHD

-55 LDRTADFRE
+55 LDRTAEIRE
-64 RYKLARPIY
+64 RYKTAKPLSAY
-73 SYIQAE
+73 LQA
-79 DTKTKRIFNEV
+79 DDRKTKEIFNDV
-90 LDSASVKEIQKLEKL
+90 LDLASVNEIKKIENLQK
-105 QEKLKDIPYF
+105 KLKNIPYF

-144 ETSVLFYIIK
+144 EISVLFYIIK

-171 DYKGI
+171 DYKGN
-176 LLNSMQ
+176 LLTSMQ
-182 INDIENYIWLFTN
+182 INDLENYIWLFTN
-195 EWPNIYEVSNKYLYV
+195 EWPNIYEVSGKYLYV
-210 TGHTKINKLFNSY
+210 TGHTKIKKLFSTY

-261 NENGEL
+261 NETGNL
-267 ELEFNNENSND
+267 ELEYVDESHENLK
-278 FAKNNRKIE
+278 KNNGKNRMHIE
-287 EQSNEDEKKVL
+287 LDET
-298 ESKKGFKANKSDS
+298 NDNI
-311 ELITVQNLADFVD
+311 ITTGNLAEFVD
-324 KQVELQRLRKTD
+324 KQVELQKLRKTD

-389 KKFIMPKLDNKID
+389 KKFVMPKLDNKID
-402 KRLEDELGE
+402 KKLEDELGE
-411 NSLEDELSRKN
+411 NSLEDELSIKN

-437 AFNSANEVEIKARA
+437 VFNSANEVEIKARA
-451 VRADLKA
+451 VRSDLKA

-473 KKYIEEI
+473 KKYIDEI

-515 NANLDKDLLG
+515 NANLNKDLLG

-536 SDEEINALYLFYE
+536 SDEEINALYLFYV
-549 MPNAFNHISKTYLKM
+549 MPKIFNRISKTYAKNENEDT
-564 KSDVSEKVEKD
+564 KKIEKD
-575 RCSENKKIITNE
+575 
-587 EKNEDA
+587 
-593 IEEVTEKSTEK
+593 
-604 NNLLNNNNELLN
+604 
-616 KNKELKEILENLKNK
+616 ILEGLKNK

-681 NHFKKAL
+681 NHFKKSL

-703 YIKKSDAQN
+703 YIKKSDVQK
-712 EFILADINPENLINE
+712 EFLLGDINPENLINE
-727 NPSKNVKEEKEVNL
+727 NSSKNVIEERVNL

-757 KKEDSILR
+757 KKEDSVLR

-771 KDKTDKQGIEIVKI
+771 KDKADKQGIEIVKI
-785 DLGNEE
+785 DLSNEE

-820 IKLDNAKKK
+820 IKLDNAKRKY
-829 FREKQEI
+829 REKQEI
-836 YLIEK
+836 YLIDK
-841 IDDFEVKNRKIKIFE
+841 INDFEVKNRTIKIFE

>member
-14 DNIPKELKNVEPIH
+14 ENIPQKLLEAEPIH

-34 SNTYKVYEYVSVHD
+34 SNVYKVYNYVSVHD

-55 LDRTADFRE
+55 LDRTAEIRE
-64 RYKLARPIY
+64 RYKTAKPLSAYLQTDDRK
-73 SYIQAE
+73 SKE
-79 DTKTKRIFNEV
+79 IFNDV
-90 LDSASVKEIQKLEKL
+90 LDSASVNEIKKLENL
-105 QEKLKDIPYF
+105 QEKLKNIPYF

-161 TKIFVPINKM
+161 TRIFVPINKM
-171 DYKGI
+171 DYKGN
-176 LLNSMQ
+176 LLTSAQ

-195 EWPNIYEVSNKYLYV
+195 EWPNIYEVSGKYLYV
-210 TGHTKINKLFNSY
+210 TGHTKVKKLFNTY

-261 NENGEL
+261 NENGNL
-267 ELEFNNENSND
+267 ELEYVDESHENLK
-278 FAKNNRKIE
+278 KNNGKNRMHIE
-287 EQSNEDEKKVL
+287 LDET
-298 ESKKGFKANKSDS
+298 NDNI
-311 ELITVQNLADFVD
+311 ITTGNLAEFVD
-324 KQVELQRLRKTD
+324 KQVELQSLRKTD

-389 KKFIMPKLDNKID
+389 KKFVMPKLDNKID
-402 KRLEDELGE
+402 KKLEDELGE
-411 NSLEDELSRKN
+411 NSLEDELSIKN

-451 VRADLKA
+451 VRSDLKA

-473 KKYIEEI
+473 KKYIDEI

-515 NANLDKDLLG
+515 NANLNKDLLG

-536 SDEEINALYLFYE
+536 SDEEINALYLFYV
-549 MPNAFNHISKTYLKM
+549 MPKIFNRISKTYAKNENEDT
-564 KSDVSEKVEKD
+564 KKIEKD
-575 RCSENKKIITNE
+575 
-587 EKNEDA
+587 
-593 IEEVTEKSTEK
+593 
-604 NNLLNNNNELLN
+604 
-616 KNKELKEILENLKNK
+616 ILEGLKNK

-642 DYTAVKKINSKEHRE
+642 DYTTVKKINSKEHRE

-681 NHFKKAL
+681 NHFKKSL

-703 YIKKSDAQN
+703 YIKKSDVQN
-712 EFILADINPENLINE
+712 EFILGDINPENLIDDKS
-727 NPSKNVKEEKEVNL
+727 SKNIIEERDVNL
-741 ENESE
+741 KNG
-746 VEIATDLERIA
+746 A
-757 KKEDSILR
+757 KA
-765 NNVSRE
+765 E
-771 KDKTDKQGIEIVKI
+771 KDKTNKQEIEIVKI
-785 DLGNEE
+785 DLSNEE

-805 NKTLPIGMDLSSKVV
+805 NKTLPIGMDLSNKVV
-820 IKLDNAKKK
+820 IKLNEATKDYKYRKVIYIFNKEND
-829 FREKQEI
+829 FDVKQMKIVI
-836 YLIEK
+836 Y
-841 IDDFEVKNRKIKIFE
+841 

>member
-14 DNIPKELKNVEPIH
+14 ENIPQKLLVSEPIH

-34 SNTYKVYEYVSVHD
+34 SNVYKVYDYVSVHD

-55 LDRTADFRE
+55 LDRTAEIRE
-64 RYKLARPIY
+64 RYKTAKPLSAYLQTDDRK
-73 SYIQAE
+73 SKE
-79 DTKTKRIFNEV
+79 IFNDV
-90 LDSASVKEIQKLEKL
+90 LDLASVNEIKKLENL
-105 QEKLKDIPYF
+105 QEKLKNIPYF
-115 VKYDKNYLWQIYYS
+115 AKYDKNYLWQIYYS

-154 KKLEKED
+154 KKFEKED

-171 DYKGI
+171 DYKGN
-176 LLNSMQ
+176 LLTSAQ

-195 EWPNIYEVSNKYLYV
+195 EWPNIYEVSGKYLYV
-210 TGHTKINKLFNSY
+210 TGHTKVKKLFNTY

-261 NENGEL
+261 NENGNL
-267 ELEFNNENSND
+267 ELEYVDESHETFK
-278 FAKNNRKIE
+278 KNNGKNRIHTE
-287 EQSNEDEKKVL
+287 LDE
-298 ESKKGFKANKSDS
+298 NNDNI
-311 ELITVQNLADFVD
+311 ITTRNLADFVD
-324 KQVELQRLRKTD
+324 KQVELQKLRKTD

-389 KKFIMPKLDNKID
+389 KKFVMPKLDNKID
-402 KRLEDELGE
+402 KKLEDELGE
-411 NSLEDELSRKN
+411 NSLEDELSIKN

-451 VRADLKA
+451 VRTDLKA

-473 KKYIEEI
+473 KKYIDEI

-515 NANLDKDLLG
+515 NANLNKDLLG

-536 SDEEINALYLFYE
+536 SDEEINALYLFYV
-549 MPNAFNHISKTYLKM
+549 MPKIFNRISKTYAKNENEDT
-564 KSDVSEKVEKD
+564 KKIEKD
-575 RCSENKKIITNE
+575 
-587 EKNEDA
+587 
-593 IEEVTEKSTEK
+593 
-604 NNLLNNNNELLN
+604 
-616 KNKELKEILENLKNK
+616 ILEGLKNK
-631 TSKRSLDNLIN
+631 TSKRLLDNLIN

-681 NHFKKAL
+681 NYFKKSL

-712 EFILADINPENLINE
+712 EFILGDINPENLINE
-727 NPSKNVKEEKEVNL
+727 NSSKNVIEERVFNL

-757 KKEDSILR
+757 KKEDSVLR

-771 KDKTDKQGIEIVKI
+771 KDKADKQGIEIVKI
-785 DLGNEE
+785 DLSNEE

-820 IKLDNAKKK
+820 IKLNEATKDYKYRKVIYIFNK
-829 FREKQEI
+829 ENDLDVKQMKIVI
-836 YLIEK
+836 Y
-841 IDDFEVKNRKIKIFE
+841 

>member
-1 MKNDVLEYIGLDL
+1 MRKENINLKNDVLEYIGLDL
-14 DNIPKELKNVEPIH
+14 QNIPQTLLKEESIH

-34 SNTYKVYEYVSVHD
+34 SNVYRVYEYVSVHD

-55 LDRTADFRE
+55 LDRTADIRE
-64 RYKLARPIY
+64 RYKTAKPLSAY
-73 SYIQAE
+73 LQADDRKSKE
-79 DTKTKRIFNEV
+79 IFNDV
-90 LDSASVKEIQKLEKL
+90 LDSASVNEIKRLENL
-105 QEKLKDIPYF
+105 QEKLEEIPYF

-161 TKIFVPINKM
+161 TKIFVPICKM

-176 LLNSMQ
+176 FLSSMQ

-195 EWPNIYEVSNKYLYV
+195 EWPNIYEVSGKYLYV
-210 TGHTKINKLFNSY
+210 TGHTKVKKLFNTY
-223 YRNVFDNKN
+223 YRNVFDNKL

-261 NENGEL
+261 NENGNL
-267 ELEFNNENSND
+267 ELEYVDENFEKNNGKNREHTELNENND
-278 FAKNNRKIE
+278 NI
-287 EQSNEDEKKVL
+287 
-298 ESKKGFKANKSDS
+298 
-311 ELITVQNLADFVD
+311 ITTVNLADFVD
-324 KQVELQRLRKTD
+324 KQVELQKIRKTD

-369 VMFLDCKKSFFK
+369 VMFLNCKKSFFK

-389 KKFIMPKLDNKID
+389 KKFVMPKLDSKLD
-402 KRLEDELGE
+402 KKLENELGE
-411 NSLEDELSRKN
+411 NSLEDELSIKN

-451 VRADLKA
+451 VRSDLKA

-473 KKYIEEI
+473 KKYIDEI

-501 LSEGESSESNETKN
+501 LGEGESSESSETKN

-525 ARADSLQRQKL
+525 ARVDSLQRQKL
-536 SDEEINALYLFYE
+536 SDEEINALYLFYV
-549 MPNAFNHISKTYLKM
+549 MPKIFNRISKTYAKNENEDT
-564 KSDVSEKVEKD
+564 KKIEKD
-575 RCSENKKIITNE
+575 
-587 EKNEDA
+587 
-593 IEEVTEKSTEK
+593 
-604 NNLLNNNNELLN
+604 
-616 KNKELKEILENLKNK
+616 ILEGLKNK

-712 EFILADINPENLINE
+712 EFILGDINPENLINE
-727 NPSKNVKEEKEVNL
+727 NPSKNVIEGREVNL
-741 ENESE
+741 ENG
-746 VEIATDLERIA
+746 A
-757 KKEDSILR
+757 KG
-765 NNVSRE
+765 E
-771 KDKTDKQGIEIVKI
+771 KDKIEEQEIEIVKI

-791 HALYLS
+791 HALYLT

-829 FREKQEI
+829 FREKEEI
-836 YLIEK
+836 YLISK
-841 IDDFEVKNRKIKIFE
+841 IDDFEVKNRKIRIFE

>member
-1 MKNDVLEYIGLDL
+1 MKNDVIEYIGLDL
-14 DNIPKELKNVEPIH
+14 DKIPQELSNIEPIH

-34 SNTYKVYEYVSVHD
+34 SNTYKVYEYVLVHD

-55 LDRTADFRE
+55 LDRTADLRE

-79 DTKTKRIFNEV
+79 DAKSKQIFNEV
-90 LDSASVKEIQKLEKL
+90 LESASVKEIQKLEKL

-223 YRNVFDNKN
+223 YRNVFDKKEE
-232 DAEKF
+232 AEKF
-237 YMLLKALFILTTE
+237 YMLLKAIFILTTE
-250 TNYKYNFEPYV
+250 TNYKYNFEPYI
-261 NENGEL
+261 NEKGNL
-267 ELEFNNENSND
+267 ELKYVNDNFELSNINEKGNE
-278 FAKNNRKIE
+278 KNHLE
-287 EQSNEDEKKVL
+287 LSDEDII
-298 ESKKGFKANKSDS
+298 
-311 ELITVQNLADFVD
+311 ITTANLADFVD
-324 KQVELQRLRKTD
+324 REVEKQKIRKKN
-336 LEEEIVRN
+336 LEEEIKYN
-344 EEILKELK
+344 EKLLKDLK

-389 KKFIMPKLDNKID
+389 KKFVMPKLDDRIEEDLKDNTSK
-402 KRLEDELGE
+402 KLEIE
-411 NSLEDELSRKN
+411 
-422 EINLNGSYTIKELVS
+422 LNGSYTLKELIN
-437 AFNSANEVEIKARA
+437 AFNEANEVEIKARSI
-451 VRADLKA
+451 RGDIRA
-458 LKLKKENYARKIENA
+458 LKLKKENYARKIENV
-473 KKYIEEI
+473 KKYIDEI

-501 LSEGESSESNETKN
+501 LSEAENTQNNDKILNKN
-515 NANLDKDLLG
+515 IDKDFLG
-525 ARADSLQRQKL
+525 VKADSLQRQKL
-536 SDEEINALYLFYE
+536 SNDEINALYLFYKIPE
-549 MPNAFNHISKTYLKM
+549 AFNCISSDEKLK
-564 KSDVSEKVEKD
+564 
-575 RCSENKKIITNE
+575 N
-587 EKNEDA
+587 
-593 IEEVTEKSTEK
+593 
-604 NNLLNNNNELLN
+604 
-616 KNKELKEILENLKNK
+616 ILENLKNK
-631 TSKRSLDNLIN
+631 TTKRSLNNIID
-642 DYTAVKKINSKEHRE
+642 DYTSVKKIKSKEHRE
-657 NERNE
+657 NERNV
-662 IAILRINE
+662 LKVLKINE
-670 NTTVEEFEDRI
+670 YTTIDEFKDRLK
-681 NHFKKAL
+681 HFKKVL
-688 ESAYNKIYAITSMPV
+688 KSAYNKIYALTDMSV

-712 EFILADINPENLINE
+712 EFVLGDINPENLIEGDVNSEQGSKTIKSAIKE
-727 NPSKNVKEEKEVNL
+727 NKN
-741 ENESE
+741 
-746 VEIATDLERIA
+746 D
-757 KKEDSILR
+757 
-765 NNVSRE
+765 
-771 KDKTDKQGIEIVKI
+771 DKQEANKLIELIKV
-785 DLGNEE
+785 DLTNKE
-791 HALYLS
+791 HALYMT

-820 IKLDNAKKK
+820 IKLDEVNKK
-829 FREKQEI
+829 FSKKQEF
-836 YLIEK
+836 YLIDK
-841 IDDFEVKNRKIKIFE
+841 IDDFKVENKKINIYE

>member
-14 DNIPKELKNVEPIH
+14 QNIPQTLLKEESIH

-34 SNTYKVYEYVSVHD
+34 SNVYRVYEYVSVHD

-55 LDRTADFRE
+55 LDRTADIRE
-64 RYKLARPIY
+64 RYKTAKPLSAY
-73 SYIQAE
+73 LQADDRKSKE
-79 DTKTKRIFNEV
+79 IFNDV
-90 LDSASVKEIQKLEKL
+90 LDSASVNEIKRLENL
-105 QEKLKDIPYF
+105 QEKLEEIPYF

-144 ETSVLFYIIK
+144 KTSVLFYIIK

-161 TKIFVPINKM
+161 TKIFVPICKM

-176 LLNSMQ
+176 FLSSIQ

-195 EWPNIYEVSNKYLYV
+195 EWPNIYEVSGKYLYV
-210 TGHTKINKLFNSY
+210 TGHTKVKKLFNTY
-223 YRNVFDNKN
+223 YRNVFDNKL

-261 NENGEL
+261 NENGNL
-267 ELEFNNENSND
+267 ELEYVDENFEKNNGKNREHTELDESND
-278 FAKNNRKIE
+278 NI
-287 EQSNEDEKKVL
+287 
-298 ESKKGFKANKSDS
+298 
-311 ELITVQNLADFVD
+311 ITTRNLADFVD

-389 KKFIMPKLDNKID
+389 KKFVMPKLDNKID
-402 KRLEDELGE
+402 KKLEDELGE
-411 NSLEDELSRKN
+411 NSLEDELSIKN

-437 AFNSANEVEIKARA
+437 AFNGANEVEIKARA

-473 KKYIEEI
+473 KKYIDEI

-501 LSEGESSESNETKN
+501 LSEGESSESNETKT
-515 NANLDKDLLG
+515 NANLDKNLLG

-549 MPNAFNHISKTYLKM
+549 MPEAFNENAKSKTKN
-564 KSDVSEKVEKD
+564 KNDDETKKNIVDEGNTE
-575 RCSENKKIITNE
+575 ENTGK
-587 EKNEDA
+587 A
-593 IEEVTEKSTEK
+593 IEK
-604 NNLLNNNNELLN
+604 NNSIDKDKLLE
-616 KNKELKEILENLKNK
+616 KILETLKNK

-642 DYTAVKKINSKEHRE
+642 DYSAVKKINSKEHRE
-657 NERNE
+657 NERN
-662 IAILRINE
+662 AISILKINE
-670 NTTVEEFEDRI
+670 NTTVEEFEDKI
-681 NHFKKAL
+681 NHFKKSL

-712 EFILADINPENLINE
+712 EFILGDINPENLINE
-727 NPSKNVKEEKEVNL
+727 NPSKDIIEEREVNFK
-741 ENESE
+741 NG
-746 VEIATDLERIA
+746 A
-757 KKEDSILR
+757 KA
-765 NNVSRE
+765 E
-771 KDKTDKQGIEIVKI
+771 KDKIEEQEIEIVKI

-791 HALYLS
+791 HVLYLT

-829 FREKQEI
+829 FREKEEI
-836 YLIEK
+836 YLISK

>member
-14 DNIPKELKNVEPIH
+14 ENIPQKLLEAEPIH

-34 SNTYKVYEYVSVHD
+34 SNVYKVYNYVSVHD

-55 LDRTADFRE
+55 LDRTAEIRE
-64 RYKLARPIY
+64 RYKTAKPLSAYLQTDDRK
-73 SYIQAE
+73 SKE
-79 DTKTKRIFNEV
+79 IFNDV
-90 LDSASVKEIQKLEKL
+90 LDSASVNEIKKLENL
-105 QEKLKDIPYF
+105 QEKLKNIPYF

-171 DYKGI
+171 DYKGN
-176 LLNSMQ
+176 LLTSTQ

-195 EWPNIYEVSNKYLYV
+195 EWPNIYEVSGKYLYV
-210 TGHTKINKLFNSY
+210 TGHTKVKKLFNTY
-223 YRNVFDNKN
+223 YRNVFDNKL

-278 FAKNNRKIE
+278 FVKNNRKIE
-287 EQSNEDEKKVL
+287 GQSNEDEKKVL

-324 KQVELQRLRKTD
+324 KQVEIQKLRKTD

-389 KKFIMPKLDNKID
+389 KKFVMPKLDNKID
-402 KRLEDELGE
+402 KKLEDELGE
-411 NSLEDELSRKN
+411 NSLEDELSKKN
-422 EINLNGSYTIKELVS
+422 EINLSGSYTIKELVS

-473 KKYIEEI
+473 KKYIDEI

-501 LSEGESSESNETKN
+501 LSEGESRESSETKN
-515 NANLDKDLLG
+515 NANLNKDLLG

-536 SDEEINALYLFYE
+536 SDEEINALYLFYV
-549 MPNAFNHISKTYLKM
+549 MPKIFNRISKTYAK
-564 KSDVSEKVEKD
+564 
-575 RCSENKKIITNE
+575 SEN
-587 EKNEDA
+587 
-593 IEEVTEKSTEK
+593 EVTEKIEK
-604 NNLLNNNNELLN
+604 D
-616 KNKELKEILENLKNK
+616 ILEGLKNK

-642 DYTAVKKINSKEHRE
+642 DYTTVKKINSKEHRE

-681 NHFKKAL
+681 NHFKKSL

-712 EFILADINPENLINE
+712 EFILGDINPENLINE
-727 NPSKNVKEEKEVNL
+727 NPSKDVIEEREVNFK
-741 ENESE
+741 NG
-746 VEIATDLERIA
+746 A
-757 KKEDSILR
+757 KA
-765 NNVSRE
+765 E
-771 KDKTDKQGIEIVKI
+771 KDKIEEQEIEIVKI

-791 HALYLS
+791 HALYLT

-829 FREKQEI
+829 FREKKEI

-841 IDDFEVKNRKIKIFE
+841 IDDFEVKNRTIKIFE

>member
-1 MKNDVLEYIGLDL
+1 MRKEKIGLKNDVLEYIGLDL
-14 DNIPKELKNVEPIH
+14 ENIPQKLLEAEPIH

-34 SNTYKVYEYVSVHD
+34 SNVYKVYDYVSVHD

-55 LDRTADFRE
+55 LDRTAEIRE
-64 RYKLARPIY
+64 RYKTAKPLSAYLQTDDR
-73 SYIQAE
+73 
-79 DTKTKRIFNEV
+79 KTKEIFNDV
-90 LDSASVKEIQKLEKL
+90 LDLASVNEIKKLEDL
-105 QEKLKDIPYF
+105 QEKLKNIPYF

-171 DYKGI
+171 DYKGN
-176 LLNSMQ
+176 LLTSMQ
-182 INDIENYIWLFTN
+182 INDLENYIWLFTN
-195 EWPNIYEVSNKYLYV
+195 EWPNIYEVSGKYLYV
-210 TGHTKINKLFNSY
+210 TGHTKIKKLFSTY

-261 NENGEL
+261 NETGEL

-287 EQSNEDEKKVL
+287 EQSNENEKKVL

-389 KKFIMPKLDNKID
+389 KKFVMPKLDNKIN
-402 KRLEDELGE
+402 KKLEDELGE
-411 NSLEDELSRKN
+411 NSLEDELSIKN

-451 VRADLKA
+451 VRSDLKA

-473 KKYIEEI
+473 KKYIDEI

-515 NANLDKDLLG
+515 NANLNKDLLG

-536 SDEEINALYLFYE
+536 SDEEINALYLFYV
-549 MPNAFNHISKTYLKM
+549 MPKIFNRISKTYAKNENEDT
-564 KSDVSEKVEKD
+564 KKIEKD
-575 RCSENKKIITNE
+575 
-587 EKNEDA
+587 
-593 IEEVTEKSTEK
+593 
-604 NNLLNNNNELLN
+604 
-616 KNKELKEILENLKNK
+616 ILEGLKNK

-642 DYTAVKKINSKEHRE
+642 DYTTVKKINSKEHRE

-681 NHFKKAL
+681 NHFKKSL
-688 ESAYNKIYAITSMPV
+688 ESAYNKIYTITSMPV
-703 YIKKSDAQN
+703 YIKKSDVQN
-712 EFILADINPENLINE
+712 EFILGDINPENLIDDKS
-727 NPSKNVKEEKEVNL
+727 SKNIIEERDVNL
-741 ENESE
+741 KNG
-746 VEIATDLERIA
+746 A
-757 KKEDSILR
+757 KA
-765 NNVSRE
+765 E
-771 KDKTDKQGIEIVKI
+771 KDKADKQGIEIVKI
-785 DLGNEE
+785 DLNNEE

-829 FREKQEI
+829 FREKKKI

-841 IDDFEVKNRKIKIFE
+841 IDDFEVKNRKIKILE

>member
-1 MKNDVLEYIGLDL
+1 MRKEKIGLKNDVLEYIGLDL
-14 DNIPKELKNVEPIH
+14 ENIPQKLLKSEPIH

-34 SNTYKVYEYVSVHD
+34 SNVYKVYDYVSVHD

-55 LDRTADFRE
+55 LDRTAEIRE
-64 RYKLARPIY
+64 RYKTAKPLSAY
-73 SYIQAE
+73 LQA
-79 DTKTKRIFNEV
+79 DDRKTKEIFNDV
-90 LDSASVKEIQKLEKL
+90 LDLASVNEIKKLENL
-105 QEKLKDIPYF
+105 QEKLKNIPYF

-171 DYKGI
+171 DYKGN
-176 LLNSMQ
+176 LLTSAQ

-195 EWPNIYEVSNKYLYV
+195 EWPNIYEVSGKYLYV
-210 TGHTKINKLFNSY
+210 TGHTKVKKLFNTY

-261 NENGEL
+261 NENGNL
-267 ELEFNNENSND
+267 ELEYVDESHETFK
-278 FAKNNRKIE
+278 KNNGKNRMNTKF
-287 EQSNEDEKKVL
+287 DE
-298 ESKKGFKANKSDS
+298 NNDNI
-311 ELITVQNLADFVD
+311 ITTENLADFVD
-324 KQVELQRLRKTD
+324 KQVELQKLRKTD

-369 VMFLDCKKSFFK
+369 VMFLNCKKSFFK

-389 KKFIMPKLDNKID
+389 KKFVMPKLDSRLD
-402 KRLEDELGE
+402 KKLENELGE
-411 NSLEDELSRKN
+411 NSLENELSIKN

-473 KKYIEEI
+473 KKYIDEI

-515 NANLDKDLLG
+515 NANLNKDLLG

-536 SDEEINALYLFYE
+536 SDEEINALYLFYV
-549 MPNAFNHISKTYLKM
+549 MPKIFNRISKTYAKNENEDT
-564 KSDVSEKVEKD
+564 KKIEKD
-575 RCSENKKIITNE
+575 
-587 EKNEDA
+587 
-593 IEEVTEKSTEK
+593 
-604 NNLLNNNNELLN
+604 
-616 KNKELKEILENLKNK
+616 ILEGLKNK

-642 DYTAVKKINSKEHRE
+642 DYTTVKKINSKEHRE

-681 NHFKKAL
+681 NHFKKSL

-703 YIKKSDAQN
+703 YIKKSDVQK
-712 EFILADINPENLINE
+712 EFLLGDINPENLINE
-727 NPSKNVKEEKEVNL
+727 NSSKNVIEERVNL

-757 KKEDSILR
+757 KKEDSVLR

-771 KDKTDKQGIEIVKI
+771 KDKADKQGIEIVKI
-785 DLGNEE
+785 DLSNEE

-820 IKLDNAKKK
+820 IKLDNAKRKY
-829 FREKQEI
+829 REKQEI
-836 YLIEK
+836 YLIDK
-841 IDDFEVKNRKIKIFE
+841 INDFEVKNRTIKIFE

>member
-14 DNIPKELKNVEPIH
+14 QNIPQTLLKEESIH

-34 SNTYKVYEYVSVHD
+34 SNVYRVYEYVSVHD

-55 LDRTADFRE
+55 LDRTADIRE
-64 RYKLARPIY
+64 RYKTAKPLSAY
-73 SYIQAE
+73 LQADDRKSKE
-79 DTKTKRIFNEV
+79 IFNDV
-90 LDSASVKEIQKLEKL
+90 LDLASVNEIKRLENLQEKL
-105 QEKLKDIPYF
+105 QEIPYF

-161 TKIFVPINKM
+161 TKIFVPICKM

-176 LLNSMQ
+176 FLSSIQ

-195 EWPNIYEVSNKYLYV
+195 EWPNIYEVSGKYLYV
-210 TGHTKINKLFNSY
+210 TGHTKVKKLFNTY
-223 YRNVFDNKN
+223 YRNVFDNKL

-261 NENGEL
+261 NENGNL
-267 ELEFNNENSND
+267 ELEYVDESYENFEKNNGKNKMHTELDESND
-278 FAKNNRKIE
+278 NI
-287 EQSNEDEKKVL
+287 
-298 ESKKGFKANKSDS
+298 
-311 ELITVQNLADFVD
+311 ITTGNLADFVD
-324 KQVELQRLRKTD
+324 KQVELQKIRKTD

-389 KKFIMPKLDNKID
+389 KKFVMPKLDNKID
-402 KRLEDELGE
+402 KKLEDELGE

-422 EINLNGSYTIKELVS
+422 EINLSGSYTIKELVS
-437 AFNSANEVEIKARA
+437 AFNSANEVEIKVRA
-451 VRADLKA
+451 VRGDIKA
-458 LKLKKENYARKIENA
+458 LKLKRENYARKIENA
-473 KKYIEEI
+473 KKYIDEI

-501 LSEGESSESNETKN
+501 LGEGESSESSETKN

-549 MPNAFNHISKTYLKM
+549 MPEAFNQISKTFLKM

-575 RCSENKKIITNE
+575 IYNDNKKIIVDE
-587 EKNEDA
+587 EN
-593 IEEVTEKSTEK
+593 TEGNTPKSVER
-604 NNLLNNNNELLN
+604 NNVIDRN
-616 KNKELKEILENLKNK
+616 KVLEEILEILKNR
-631 TSKRSLDNLIN
+631 TTKRSLDNLIN
-642 DYTAVKKINSKEHRE
+642 DYSAVKKINSKEHRE
-657 NERNE
+657 NERN
-662 IAILRINE
+662 AISILKINE

-688 ESAYNKIYAITSMPV
+688 ESAYNKIYAITSIPV

-712 EFILADINPENLINE
+712 EFILGDINPENLINE
-727 NPSKNVKEEKEVNL
+727 NPSKNVIEEKDVNL
-741 ENESE
+741 KNEASG
-746 VEIATDLERIA
+746 
-757 KKEDSILR
+757 
-765 NNVSRE
+765 E
-771 KDKTDKQGIEIVKI
+771 KDKTDKQEIEIVKI
-785 DLGNEE
+785 DLDNEE

-820 IKLDNAKKK
+820 IKLDNTKKK

-836 YLIEK
+836 YLINK
-841 IDDFEVKNRKIKIFE
+841 INDFEVENRKIEMVE

>member
-1 MKNDVLEYIGLDL
+1 MKNDVLEYIGFDL
-14 DNIPKELKNVEPIH
+14 QNIPQTLLKEESIH

-34 SNTYKVYEYVSVHD
+34 SNVYRVYEYVSVHD

-55 LDRTADFRE
+55 LDRTADIRE
-64 RYKLARPIY
+64 RYKTAKPLSAYLLTDDRK
-73 SYIQAE
+73 SKE
-79 DTKTKRIFNEV
+79 IFNDV
-90 LDSASVKEIQKLEKL
+90 LDLASVNKIKKLENL
-105 QEKLKDIPYF
+105 QEKLKNIPYF

-161 TKIFVPINKM
+161 TKIFVPINKL
-171 DYKGI
+171 DYKGN
-176 LLNSMQ
+176 LLTSMQ
-182 INDIENYIWLFTN
+182 INDLENYIWLFTN
-195 EWPNIYEVSNKYLYV
+195 EWPNIYEVSGKYLYV
-210 TGHTKINKLFNSY
+210 TGHTKVKKLFNTY
-223 YRNVFDNKN
+223 YRNVFDNKL

-261 NENGEL
+261 NENGNL
-267 ELEFNNENSND
+267 ELEYADENFEKNNGKNREHTELDESND
-278 FAKNNRKIE
+278 NI
-287 EQSNEDEKKVL
+287 
-298 ESKKGFKANKSDS
+298 
-311 ELITVQNLADFVD
+311 ITTGNLADFVD
-324 KQVELQRLRKTD
+324 KQVELQKIRKTD

-344 EEILKELK
+344 KEILKELK

-369 VMFLDCKKSFFK
+369 VMFLNCKKSFFK

-389 KKFIMPKLDNKID
+389 KKFVMPKLDSKLD
-402 KRLEDELGE
+402 KKLENELGE
-411 NSLEDELSRKN
+411 NSLEDELSIKN

-451 VRADLKA
+451 VRSDLKA

-473 KKYIEEI
+473 KKYIDEI

-515 NANLDKDLLG
+515 NANLNKDLLG

-536 SDEEINALYLFYE
+536 SDEEINALYLFYV
-549 MPNAFNHISKTYLKM
+549 MPEAFNENAKSKTKN
-564 KSDVSEKVEKD
+564 KNDDETKKNIVDEGNTE
-575 RCSENKKIITNE
+575 ENTGK
-587 EKNEDA
+587 A
-593 IEEVTEKSTEK
+593 IEK
-604 NNLLNNNNELLN
+604 NNSIDKDKLLE
-616 KNKELKEILENLKNK
+616 KILETLKNK

-642 DYTAVKKINSKEHRE
+642 DYSAVKKINSKEHRE
-657 NERNE
+657 NERN
-662 IAILRINE
+662 AISILKINE
-670 NTTVEEFEDRI
+670 NTTVEEFEDRV

-712 EFILADINPENLINE
+712 EFILGDINPENLINE
-727 NPSKNVKEEKEVNL
+727 NPSKNVIEEKDVNL
-741 ENESE
+741 KNEASG
-746 VEIATDLERIA
+746 
-757 KKEDSILR
+757 
-765 NNVSRE
+765 E
-771 KDKTDKQGIEIVKI
+771 KDKTDKQEIEIVKI
-785 DLGNEE
+785 DLDNEE

-820 IKLDNAKKK
+820 IKLDNTKKK

-836 YLIEK
+836 YLINK
-841 IDDFEVKNRKIKIFE
+841 INDFEVENRKIEMVE

>member
-1 MKNDVLEYIGLDL
+1 MRKEKIGLKNDVLEYIGLDL
-14 DNIPKELKNVEPIH
+14 ENIPQKLLEAEPIH

-34 SNTYKVYEYVSVHD
+34 SNVYKVYDYVSVHD

-55 LDRTADFRE
+55 LDRTAEIRE
-64 RYKLARPIY
+64 RYKTAKPLSAY
-73 SYIQAE
+73 LQA
-79 DTKTKRIFNEV
+79 DDRKTKEIFNDV
-90 LDSASVKEIQKLEKL
+90 LDLASVNEIKKLEDL
-105 QEKLKDIPYF
+105 QDKLKNIPYF

-171 DYKGI
+171 DYKGN
-176 LLNSMQ
+176 LLTSAQ

-195 EWPNIYEVSNKYLYV
+195 EWPNIYEVSGKYLYV
-210 TGHTKINKLFNSY
+210 TGHTKVKKLFNTY

-237 YMLLKALFILTTE
+237 YMLFKALFILTTE

-261 NENGEL
+261 NENGNL
-267 ELEFNNENSND
+267 ELEYVDESHENLK
-278 FAKNNRKIE
+278 KNNGKNRMHIE
-287 EQSNEDEKKVL
+287 LDET
-298 ESKKGFKANKSDS
+298 NDNI
-311 ELITVQNLADFVD
+311 ITTGNLADFVD
-324 KQVELQRLRKTD
+324 KQVELQSLRKTD

-369 VMFLDCKKSFFK
+369 VMFLNCKKSFFK

-389 KKFIMPKLDNKID
+389 KKFVMPKLDNKID
-402 KRLEDELGE
+402 KKLEDELGE
-411 NSLEDELSRKN
+411 NSLEDELSIKN

-437 AFNSANEVEIKARA
+437 VFNSANEVEIKARA
-451 VRADLKA
+451 VRSDLKA

-473 KKYIEEI
+473 KKYIDEI

-515 NANLDKDLLG
+515 NANLNKDLLG

-536 SDEEINALYLFYE
+536 SDEEINALYLFYV
-549 MPNAFNHISKTYLKM
+549 MPKIFNRISKTYAKNENEDT
-564 KSDVSEKVEKD
+564 KKIEKD
-575 RCSENKKIITNE
+575 
-587 EKNEDA
+587 
-593 IEEVTEKSTEK
+593 
-604 NNLLNNNNELLN
+604 
-616 KNKELKEILENLKNK
+616 ILEGLKNK

-681 NHFKKAL
+681 NHFKKSL

-703 YIKKSDAQN
+703 YIKKSDVQK
-712 EFILADINPENLINE
+712 EFLLGDINPENLINE
-727 NPSKNVKEEKEVNL
+727 NSSKNVIEERVNL

-757 KKEDSILR
+757 KKEDSVLR

-771 KDKTDKQGIEIVKI
+771 KDKADKQGIEIVKI
-785 DLGNEE
+785 DLSNEE

-820 IKLDNAKKK
+820 IKLDNAKRKY
-829 FREKQEI
+829 REKQEI
-836 YLIEK
+836 YLIDK
-841 IDDFEVKNRKIKIFE
+841 INDFEVKNRTIKIFE

>member
-14 DNIPKELKNVEPIH
+14 QNIPQTLLKEESIH

-34 SNTYKVYEYVSVHD
+34 SNVYRVYEYVSVHD

-55 LDRTADFRE
+55 LDRTADIRE
-64 RYKLARPIY
+64 RYKTAKPLSAY
-73 SYIQAE
+73 LQADDRKSKE
-79 DTKTKRIFNEV
+79 IFNDV
-90 LDSASVKEIQKLEKL
+90 LDSASVNEIKRLENL
-105 QEKLKDIPYF
+105 QEKLEEIPYF

-161 TKIFVPINKM
+161 TKIFVPICKM

-176 LLNSMQ
+176 FLSSMQ

-195 EWPNIYEVSNKYLYV
+195 EWPNIYEVSGKYLYV
-210 TGHTKINKLFNSY
+210 TGHTKVKKLFNTY
-223 YRNVFDNKN
+223 YRNVFDNKL

-261 NENGEL
+261 NENGNL
-267 ELEFNNENSND
+267 ELEYVDENFEKNNGKNREHTELDESND
-278 FAKNNRKIE
+278 NI
-287 EQSNEDEKKVL
+287 
-298 ESKKGFKANKSDS
+298 
-311 ELITVQNLADFVD
+311 ITTGNLADFVD
-324 KQVELQRLRKTD
+324 KQVELQKIRKTD

-344 EEILKELK
+344 KEILKELK

-369 VMFLDCKKSFFK
+369 VMFLNCKKSFFK

-389 KKFIMPKLDNKID
+389 KKFVMPKLDSKLD
-402 KRLEDELGE
+402 KKLENELGE
-411 NSLEDELSRKN
+411 NSLEDELSIKN

-451 VRADLKA
+451 VRSDLKA
-458 LKLKKENYARKIENA
+458 LKLKRENYARKIENA
-473 KKYIEEI
+473 KKYIDEI

-515 NANLDKDLLG
+515 NANLNKDLLG

-536 SDEEINALYLFYE
+536 SDEEINALYLFYV
-549 MPNAFNHISKTYLKM
+549 MPEAFNQISKTFLKM

-575 RCSENKKIITNE
+575 IYNDNKKIIVDE
-587 EKNEDA
+587 EN
-593 IEEVTEKSTEK
+593 TEGNTPKSVER
-604 NNLLNNNNELLN
+604 NNVIDRN
-616 KNKELKEILENLKNK
+616 KVLEEILEILKNR
-631 TSKRSLDNLIN
+631 TTKRSLDNLIN
-642 DYTAVKKINSKEHRE
+642 DYSAVKKINSKEHRE
-657 NERNE
+657 NERN
-662 IAILRINE
+662 AISILKINE

-712 EFILADINPENLINE
+712 EFILGDINPENLINE
-727 NPSKNVKEEKEVNL
+727 NPSKNVIEEKDVNL
-741 ENESE
+741 KNEASG
-746 VEIATDLERIA
+746 
-757 KKEDSILR
+757 
-765 NNVSRE
+765 E
-771 KDKTDKQGIEIVKI
+771 KDKTDKQEIEIVKI
-785 DLGNEE
+785 DLDNEE

-820 IKLDNAKKK
+820 IKLDNTKKK

-836 YLIEK
+836 YLINK
-841 IDDFEVKNRKIKIFE
+841 INDFEVENRKIEMVE